1 MSPAKTGITSLL
13 SPKAVKLKD
22 PIHRPS
28 KELLIPPRMATWVLV
43 KGFNLSYNDKDT
55 ILFTM
60 DPDYGNLMEALTD
73 PVEGTLMNPYIIKL

>member
-1 MSPAKTGITSLL
+1 
-13 SPKAVKLKD
+13 
-22 PIHRPS
+22 
-28 KELLIPPRMATWVLV
+28 MATWVLV